1 MAVREKE
8 TVPEP
13 RRKWRRISRRDV
25 VEWEG
30 REVGLLEDDGEEGGE
45 NGGCEVCSQRAGCNR

>member
-13 RRKWRRISRRDV
+13 RRKWRRILRWDV
-25 VEWEG
+25 I
-30 REVGLLEDDGEEGGE
+30 EVLFGDDGEEGE
-45 NGGCEVCSQRAGCNR
+45 EDEEAEVCSQRVGYSRCISGE